1 MEKRI
6 KKPLV
11 LGDIINK
18 YCNRLGLSRRM
29 NEQRLLDAWEEAVGE
44 GVAKRTEP
52 IRIEN
57 RVLFLKV
64 TNSVWMQQLQFM
76 KELILKNL
84 HEKTGINF
92 LQDLRFFIGEVEN
105 LDKGEKGQSPKGDLP
120 PLSDSDMQNIARE
133 VSGVQDPE
141 MKKILS
147 GLYSR
152 ALAVERN
159 RRNKGK
165 IKKL

>member
-6 KKPLV
+6 RKPLAI
-11 LGDIINK
+11 GDILSI
-18 YCNRLGLSRRM
+18 YGRPMGLSRRM

-52 IRIEN
+52 MRIEN

-64 TNSVWMQQLQFM
+64 ANSVWMQQLQFM
-76 KELILKNL
+76 KELILKKL

-92 LQDLRFFIGEVEN
+92 LQDLRFFIGEVDN
-105 LDKGEKGQSPKGDLP
+105 LDRGRRRQSPKRDLP
-120 PLSDSDMQNIARE
+120 PLSESDTQNIARE
-133 VSGVQDPE
+133 VSGVEDPE
-141 MKKILS
+141 MKKILAD
-147 GLYSR
+147 LYSR

-159 RRNKGK
+159 RTSEGNINK
-165 IKKL
+165 L